1 MQFAN
6 DSVNAADTPGMNAT
20 AYATSTVSPTSA
32 LNSGAA
38 AIGVAAQQL
47 NRDGQQIA
55 NPNGPAST
63 NSLLD
68 LNQSSLLS
76 QAGADVLSTSDKM
89 LGSLL
94 DAFA

>member
-1 MQFAN
+1 M
-6 DSVNAADTPGMNAT
+6 
-20 AYATSTVSPTSA
+20 SPTSA

-38 AIGVAAQQL
+38 TVAAGVQQL
-47 NRDGQQIA
+47 NRDAQQIA
-55 NPNGPAST
+55 NPNGQAST
-63 NSLLD
+63 KPLLD